1 MQEMV
6 SKKNNFYFKLFKYI
20 FAVVILVK
28 CITPLTYNS
37 LQAVVLTLLIF
48 LRYLIFIFKKIKND
62 NENVIVYRYVPLIAT
77 CL

>member
-48 LRYLIFIFKKIKND
+48 LPYLIFIFKKILTEGDKLR
-62 NENVIVYRYVPLIAT
+62 VFLYS
-77 CL
+77 